1 MKIELQDVSFQ
12 YPSGVWAVD
21 SVSLSIPPGQLVAI
35 VGENGAGKTTL
46 VKMLNGLLR
55 PTRGKVWVGNWD
67 TAEYSPA
74 KLAARVGFLFQNP
87 DDQLFERT
95 VAREVAY
102 GPQNLGVGLAEVESR
117 VQSALELV
125 GLQDEAGAHPYDLP
139 QPQRKLLALAATIA
153 METPILVLDEP
164 TIGQD
169 EAGQQAVGRILQ
181 DLHTMGR
188 TLVMIT
194 HDVDFCA
201 EHAQR
206 LVVMLDGRV
215 HLDGPAQHVF
225 AQARKLAQAAVTPPQ
240 LVRLAKSLRM
250 PGAPLTVDEF
260 VSDYKQW
267 RKKKKTKN

>member
-1 MKIELQDVSFQ
+1 MRDVSFQ

-21 SVSLSIPPGQLVAI
+21 SVSLSILSGELVAI
-35 VGENGAGKTTL
+35 LGENGAGKTTL

-55 PTRGKVWVGNWD
+55 PTRGRVEVGGWN
-67 TAEYSPA
+67 TNEYSPA

-87 DDQLFERT
+87 DDQLFERS

-102 GPQNLGVGLAEVESR
+102 GPQNLGAKPGDVKRR
-117 VQSALELV
+117 VQRALELV
-125 GLQDEAGAHPYDLP
+125 GLEEQADAHPYDLP

-169 EAGQQAVGRILQ
+169 EAGRQAVGRIVQ

-188 TLVMIT
+188 TLVMIS

-201 EHAQR
+201 QHAQR
-206 LVVMLDGRV
+206 LVVMLNGRV
-215 HLDGPAQHVF
+215 HADGPARRVF
-225 AQARKLAQAAVTPPQ
+225 AQTATLAQSAITPPQ
-240 LVRLAKSLRM
+240 LLRLAKGLRM
-250 PGAPLTVDEF
+250 PGAPLSVDEF

-267 RKKKKTKN
+267 KKKKKARS